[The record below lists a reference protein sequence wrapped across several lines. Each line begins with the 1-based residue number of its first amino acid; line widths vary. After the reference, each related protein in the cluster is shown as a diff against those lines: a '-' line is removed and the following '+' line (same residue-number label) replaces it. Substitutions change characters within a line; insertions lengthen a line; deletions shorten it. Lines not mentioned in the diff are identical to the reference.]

1 MTGKYFSNVREKRRI
16 SELLKI
22 EKHTEIFASMCPDE
36 ILDHYND
43 YNIRE
48 YYTTLMLGDISGFTE
63 LTEKY
68 TTSGKSGPSK
78 LTETLNSYIGPIVQE
93 ILSHHG
99 DVLKFSGDA
108 FIVMWKLQEGMVM
121 RDLATKAMQTACIVQ
136 KHFGTYIT
144 DIGVTLK
151 VKLAIASGKICF
163 TSIGDPQQMS
173 HYIITGKPVWDVKH
187 AETLCRGGDILV
199 APSSWQWANPS
210 DYVFKILPDRHTLI
224 LASATM
230 WDHSK
235 DDYTDNVSS
244 TSSINSDETNST
256 TTAVNDNII
265 YNDEDS
271 AAVINFED
279 HIKNGGFKSTIDYS
293 LRPKVVHVT
302 KQHLKNELRSYMLKP
317 VVRSVELDEPLE
329 HIAEI
334 RQVVIVFIN
343 VVTDSNIKK
352 RTLIYIVNKA
362 FKRVCGIVDK
372 LQGCVNKVSLFDKD
386 LMFLCIFGLR
396 GGKQELEAQI
406 GLRCAS
412 KLKRALSAI
421 ENIDS
426 VTIGV
431 STGMTYCGVVGHTL
445 RREYTVIGMPVN
457 KAARLM
463 VAYVNKVVCDRESFL
478 YSRLE
483 SGHFILQEAK
493 HLKGISNVGP
503 IYEFLEQVQFQDSEM
518 TAAIYPLLGRTSQL
532 ILFKSLFA
540 EVQSNW
546 NNQKIPLKN
555 INNILL
561 IRGEPRIGRT
571 RLLDEI
577 SRIIPKNIACN
588 YITLTDND
596 LETPYSL
603 INFLFCTP
611 LGFKAEMTKEDR
623 EKIIYRNLKSISEKQ
638 YFYLLNEI
646 FNVNFEFNS
655 RYSTLSDDDKKQRV
669 DEYISKLVLE
679 CFKELWVILIDDA
692 EYIDKESLTLIPTIV
707 DQERIFLVFGLND
720 DEKKL
725 FGILEKKSKVINLQ
739 GLDKWYHA
747 GLVCQ
752 FLRVVAIPPE
762 LEKVIQEK
770 SMGNPGWIENYLVS
784 LMQVGG
790 IEIKRVSREMLKKMG
805 LVTPPLK
812 MIKTKFSSDSDAEE
826 IEKEEIL
833 TRKDGWRMYE
843 NSYEEN
849 VSILDEEKEA
859 TEEKG
864 VCICTI
870 RKNFQL
876 EDVVAEL
883 ATDVLFLKLFDSLK
897 PMDQIL
903 LKCAAVLG
911 ETINRSLLEKLME
924 RISIRDIAL
933 SVVNLFEKRI
943 LGCAA
948 GDFTRSMGPRIFT
961 KKLRNLYDNIKIK
974 CGCTNVKIR
983 ESLSDLPKYASCTL
997 LRFKIS
1003 ESRETTYRLL
1013 TENQKIEFH
1022 KKALRYLANNTKKC
1036 KSCGS
1041 KFFNKLLG
1049 SYHESL
1055 KSSSR
1060 KIDFDDILQ
1069 LSSPYRIYKNFKNQK
1084 KHDNSRKWYYKF
1096 MKSSETDIIPQTYS
1110 NLNFTNCQ
1118 CNLILITTYSQIL
1131 DHCIGI
1137 DRKDKVLISMLE
1149 FASILLA
1156 TYNVPKAKK
1165 LLNDADDILNRIFK
1179 ARDDEL
1185 VTVPFL
1191 KGRIKTLKAKCD
1203 LQIGQINEAENN
1215 LKEAIRS
1222 MGYWWPK
1229 SNSVIKLRTK
1239 FFFQQLKFM
1248 LSYKK
1253 NDLIDKFD
1261 DDATEYNDQ
1270 LSKCLSELFTVFQI
1284 EGLYENAQLAAVW
1297 SLHSALESKKY
1308 LITLCTAFAN
1318 MITIGHTFNNET
1330 FVTNIENDGIK
1341 FCDDKNSDLTEQEL
1355 KSIVKLYSSIFCSRL
1370 LKNKVKKISDLG
1382 LIVFQLAKN
1391 VRSNEFKILILSH
1404 LIYLFIIEYRYE
1416 EINTLFKELKLI
1428 YKTTENESNRM
1439 LYYTI
1444 CLSLQLETGI
1454 KLVTLKNCEEYYQEE
1469 GQIIVEPKDVGV
1481 KEKFYSSMWLWYL
1494 RMEEWESA
1502 LIWNLRIRNLD
1513 SIKIITINE
1522 SFTAVIQLECLLLSY
1537 VHNLDRQNI
1546 DAVQMILADIKKQFK
1561 ILERITKVAKF
1572 ILSRYILMKA
1582 YFSIIQS
1589 KFKTSMKLLQQS
1601 KNIARNTGNKLMY
1614 EWTNHCEKKFSGVID

>member
-1 MTGKYFSNVREKRRI
+1 I

-136 KHFGTYIT
+136 KHFGTYVT

-235 DDYTDNVSS
+235 DDYKDNESS
-244 TSSINSDETNST
+244 ASSINSDETNST
-256 TTAVNDNII
+256 TIAVDDNFI
-265 YNDEDS
+265 YNEDS
-271 AAVINFED
+271 ATAIKFED

-293 LRPKVVHVT
+293 LRPKVVNVT

-352 RTLIYIVNKA
+352 KALIYIVNKA

-493 HLKGISNVGP
+493 YLKGISNVGP
-503 IYEFLEQVQFQDSEM
+503 IYEFLEQVQIQDSEM
-518 TAAIYPLLGRTSQL
+518 TAATYPLLGRTPQL

-540 EVQSNW
+540 EAQSNW
-546 NNQKIPLKN
+546 NNGKIPLRN

-577 SRIIPKNIACN
+577 SKIIPKNIACN

-596 LETPYSL
+596 LE
-603 INFLFCTP
+603 
-611 LGFKAEMTKEDR
+611 
-623 EKIIYRNLKSISEKQ
+623 
-638 YFYLLNEI
+638 
-646 FNVNFEFNS
+646 
-655 RYSTLSDDDKKQRV
+655 
-669 DEYISKLVLE
+669 LVLE
-679 CFKELWVILIDDA
+679 CFKELWAILVDDA

-707 DQERIFLVFGLND
+707 DQERIFFVFGLND

-725 FGILEKKSKVINLQ
+725 IGILEKKSKVINLQ

-790 IEIKRVSREMLKKMG
+790 IEIKKVSREMLKKMD

-812 MIKTKFSSDSDAEE
+812 MINTKFSSDSDAEE
-826 IEKEEIL
+826 IEKEETL

-849 VSILDEEKEA
+849 VSILDEEKTA
-859 TEEKG
+859 IEEKG

-911 ETINRSLLEKLME
+911 ETINRSLLEKLMQ
-924 RISIRDIAL
+924 RTSIRDIAL
-933 SVVNLFEKRI
+933 SVINLFEKRI

-948 GDFTRSMGPRIFT
+948 GDFSRSMGPRIST
-961 KKLRNLYDNIKIK
+961 KKLRNIYDNIKIK

-983 ESLSDLPKYASCTL
+983 EPLSDLPKYASCTL

-1041 KFFNKLLG
+1041 KFFNKLLE
-1049 SYHESL
+1049 SHHE
-1055 KSSSR
+1055 K
-1060 KIDFDDILQ
+1060 
-1069 LSSPYRIYKNFKNQK
+1069 
-1084 KHDNSRKWYYKF
+1084 
-1096 MKSSETDIIPQTYS
+1096 TDIIPQTYS

-1149 FASILLA
+1149 FATVLLA
-1156 TYNVPKAKK
+1156 TYNVPKAKT

-1239 FFFQQLKFM
+1239 FYFQQLKFM
-1248 LSYKK
+1248 MSYQK
-1253 NDLIDKFD
+1253 NDMIDKYD

-1341 FCDDKNSDLTEQEL
+1341 FCDNKNTDLTEQEL
-1355 KSIVKLYSSIFCSRL
+1355 KSIVKLYTSIFCSRL
-1370 LKNKVKKISDLG
+1370 LKNKIKKIFDLG

-1391 VRSNEFKILILSH
+1391 
-1404 LIYLFIIEYRYE
+1404 
-1416 EINTLFKELKLI
+1416 
-1428 YKTTENESNRM
+1428 TTENESNRM

-1444 CLSLQLETGI
+1444 CLSFLLETGI
-1454 KLVTLKNCEEYYQEE
+1454 ILVSLKNCEEYYQEE

-1502 LIWNLRIRNLD
+1502 LIWNLKIRNLD

-1537 VHNLDRQNI
+1537 VHNLDRRNF
-1546 DAVQMILADIKKQFK
+1546 DAVQTILADVKKRFK

-1582 YFSIIQS
+1582 YFNIIQS
-1589 KFKTSMKLLQQS
+1589 KFKSSMKLLQQS
-1601 KNIARNTGNKLMY
+1601 KNIARNTGNKLMH
-1614 EWTNHCEKKFSGVID
+1614 EWINHCEKV